1 MEWSRLVSG
10 NRLGLPRP
18 YPQEVGRTVY
28 QRDYDAIVFSS
39 SFRRLQDKA
48 QVFPLSKSDYVRT
61 RLTHS
66 LEVSCVGRS
75 LGQMVGEYLK
85 AERKIPDEISSSDIG
100 TIVAAACLAHDIGN
114 PPFGHNGEKA
124 IQEWFKSGSGQS
136 ALQGVDKERQADFLN
151 FEGNAQGFR
160 ILTRLQNTDN
170 EGGLQLTCATLAT
183 FIKYPRPSMITCA
196 QHSSHDGK
204 GFKKYGY
211 FVSEKKL
218 FEEVATEVG
227 LIERHAGCI
236 GWLRHPLV
244 FLVEAADDICYSIND
259 IEDGYRLRHIG
270 FSEAVELL
278 RPIPPSNELK
288 QYDRISEEEDKISY
302 LRAKAIKELIIQVTN
317 SFKECEK
324 DILSGSFDSSL
335 TSIVQCKNALE
346 AIDNISQEKIYTARE
361 VLEVEIPGY
370 DVLGGLLEAFVP
382 SVENSV
388 KGVPSARNK
397 GIYRLLPKA
406 VQRKL
411 KDEDQYNRLLRVTDF
426 VSGMTDSYAVS
437 LYKQIKGI
445 SLPQS

>member
-1 MEWSRLVSG
+1 MEWPRLVSG

-28 QRDYDAIVFSS
+28 QRDHDAIVFSS

-85 AERKIPDEISSSDIG
+85 SERKIPDEISSSDIG

-124 IQEWFKSGSGQS
+124 IQEWFKSDSGRS
-136 ALQGVDKERQADFLN
+136 ALQGVDEGRQADFLN

-170 EGGLQLTCATLAT
+170 EGGLQLTCATLAA

-196 QHSSHDGK
+196 QHSSHSGK

-218 FEEVATEVG
+218 FEEVAAEVG
-227 LIERHAGCI
+227 LIERHAGCS

-270 FSEAVELL
+270 FGEAVELL
-278 RPIPPSNELK
+278 RPIPPSSELK

-317 SFKECEK
+317 SFKECERA
-324 DILSGSFDSSL
+324 ILSGSFDSSL

-346 AIDNISQEKIYTARE
+346 VIEDISQEKIYTARE

-382 SVENSV
+382 SVENTV

-411 KDEDQYNRLLRVTDF
+411 KNEDQYNRLLRVTDF

-445 SLPQS
+445 SLPQY